1 MSDLKHIWVLVYNNT
16 DPQLFPSEEKAWQ
29 WAGAINTRRRERG
42 QEPIPYSVMTAQ
54 QLQLLYRHLE
64 NEHD

>member
-29 WAGAINTRRRERG
+29 CAGAINTRRKEKG
-42 QEPIPYSVMTAQ
+42 QEPMGYSVITAQ
-54 QLQLLYRHLE
+54 QLKLISEYFN